1 MKIEVL
7 KAFTLPGSP
16 RPFLPRERVTIPDA
30 DAERVISELKAV
42 KWPYEEGAVAFVSH
56 AQPPAR
62 RRRETATR

>member
-30 DAERVISELKAV
+30 DAERVIAELKAV
-42 KWPYEEGAVAFVSH
+42 QWPYNEQTAAVASH
-56 AQPPAR
+56 AQPPSR